1 MPPMPVSPAGR
12 MPTGSRCC
20 KVACSRSRSSER
32 PTKSG
37 FWGTARRTE
46 PGPAGFF
53 QDPQGLLDRRE
64 SGTGGTLGPA
74 DQLGGLLRDGHVAA
88 DVHRRP
94 RDRGDQRGEIGRV
107 EGGQCSHQGRT
118 VHRACPM
125 TSGRGMILSFASVSI
140 VIALASAER
149 LSRGFSRTLE
159 PGQTRTLCVSPARKT
174 TDLAVCVLPMPPDR

>member
-1 MPPMPVSPAGR
+1 MQPLEVVGAADEVVIPG
-12 MPTGSRCC
+12 
-20 KVACSRSRSSER
+20 ER
-32 PTKSG
+32 HEERKL
-37 FWGTARRTE
+37 ARR
-46 PGPAGFF
+46 GFF
-53 QDPQGLLDRRE
+53 RIRQGRLYCRQSRP
-64 SGTGGTLGPA
+64 GGALRPA

-125 TSGRGMILSFASVSI
+125 TSGRGMLLSFASVSI

-174 TDLAVCVLPMPPDR
+174 TDLAVRVLPMPPDR